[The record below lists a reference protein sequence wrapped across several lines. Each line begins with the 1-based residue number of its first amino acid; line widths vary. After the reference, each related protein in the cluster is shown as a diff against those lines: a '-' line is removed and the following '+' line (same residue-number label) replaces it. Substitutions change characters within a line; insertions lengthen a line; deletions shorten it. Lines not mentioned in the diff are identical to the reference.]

1 MPDQLVEVLTFTLF
15 PMAAIVVGGVL
26 AALRPPGRHAQSMI
40 QHFAAGVVFAAVAS
54 EVLPEATAEHE
65 PLALGTGFAI
75 GVAAMLVL
83 RKVTQPGGAADAEEA
98 EGPTRLIA
106 TVGVDVIIDGLL
118 IGVAFAAGSD
128 TGILITIALTI
139 EVLFLG
145 LAVAVAVLGDG
156 GTAGK
161 VIAINGVLALLL
173 GIGASI
179 GVLFLGG
186 LEGAAFV
193 AVVSFAMAALLYLV
207 TEELLVEAHE
217 LMETPVATAMFFVG
231 FLLLL
236 MIETV
241 A

>member
-1 MPDQLVEVLTFTLF
+1 MV
-15 PMAAIVVGGVL
+15 AIIVGGIV
-26 AALRPPGRHAQSMI
+26 AALRPPGRHVQSMI

-65 PLALGTGFAI
+65 PLALGAGFTI
-75 GVAAMLVL
+75 GVVAMLVL
-83 RKVTQPGGAADAEEA
+83 RKVTEPGGAADAEEA

-118 IGVAFAAGSD
+118 IGVAFAAAAE

-145 LAVAVAVLGDG
+145 LAVAVAILGG
-156 GTAGK
+156 GGSARR
-161 VIAINGVLALLL
+161 VIVINSILALLL
-173 GIGASI
+173 GIGATI

-186 LEGAAFV
+186 LEGAAFIV
-193 AVVSFAMAALLYLV
+193 VVSFAMAALLYLV

-236 MIETV
+236 MIETL